1 MNLDFSK
8 ISNEVKENGVTSV
21 SNFTGQENFKKI
33 ILLLNNHSFNKGHIS
48 SHFSV
53 TKFNYL
59 VKIFKL
65 DFLIIKKSQVLKNI
79 ALNLNLNE
87 LANKILGKKT
97 KLLNI
102 DSYLSVK
109 SDKNVIDW
117 HCDYAY
123 NGSKSPKK
131 LINPNLRSIKFFI
144 YLTDVEYKNGSL
156 AYIPKSNL
164 VQKAYSDLLY
174 AKKIKYNPFWK
185 LKDFRDQITIE
196 PLKKMIINKVGESI
210 YKEFLTNTSFVNKAN
225 GDTSDFDFKM
235 KKSGVIIFDE
245 LGFHRGS
252 MPSQNDRLVL
262 RYFYNEK

>member
-8 ISNEVKENGVTSV
+8 ISKEVKENGVTSV
-21 SNFTGQENFKKI
+21 SNFIDQESFEKI
-33 ILLLNNHSFNKGHIS
+33 SLLLKNYSYNKGHRS
-48 SHFSV
+48 SHFPV

-59 VKIFKL
+59 VKIIKL
-65 DFLIIKKSQVLKNI
+65 DFLTIKKSQILKSI
-79 ALNLNLNE
+79 ALNLQLNE
-87 LANKILGKKT
+87 LADKILGKKT

-102 DSYLSVK
+102 DSYLSIK

-123 NGSKSPKK
+123 NGSANPKK

-174 AKKIKYNPFWK
+174 SKKIKYEPFWK
-185 LKDFRDQITIE
+185 LKNFRDQITNE
-196 PLKKMIINKVGESI
+196 PLKKMIINKIGENI
-210 YKEFLTNTSFVNKAN
+210 YKEFLMKTSFIDREN

-235 KKSGVIIFDE
+235 KKGGVIIFDE